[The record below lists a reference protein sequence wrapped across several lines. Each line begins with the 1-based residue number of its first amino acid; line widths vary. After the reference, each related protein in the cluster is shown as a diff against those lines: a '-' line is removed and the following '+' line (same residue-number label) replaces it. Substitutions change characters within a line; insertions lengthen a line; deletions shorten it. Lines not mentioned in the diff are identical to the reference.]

1 MVGEG
6 LINNN
11 IAVKNEFDNSDDAE
25 DLMAGRQH
33 TDSLP
38 NNLSFN
44 TKVNEKNMHLLA
56 DNDAMDAYMKN
67 LCQKYF

>member
-25 DLMAGRQH
+25 DLMAGR
-33 TDSLP
+33 
-38 NNLSFN
+38 
-44 TKVNEKNMHLLA
+44 
-56 DNDAMDAYMKN
+56 
-67 LCQKYF
+67 